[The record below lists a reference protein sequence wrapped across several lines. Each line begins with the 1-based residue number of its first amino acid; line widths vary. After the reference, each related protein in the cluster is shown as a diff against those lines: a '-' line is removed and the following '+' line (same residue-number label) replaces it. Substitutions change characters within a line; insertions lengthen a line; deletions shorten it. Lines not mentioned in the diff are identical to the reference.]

1 MSKAVAAPHWSQSLA
16 WVLASFV
23 IAALLAALTQRI
35 GGLGRPEAGGQLA
48 LRAAQVL
55 LQDEGAPALSPAQ
68 ALAEPR
74 WRPIAL
80 PVWAGW
86 TRDTVW
92 VRLQL
97 HNASAQPQSAWL
109 EVSPSWLTAVRNTFL
124 AIG

>member
-1 MSKAVAAPHWSQSLA
+1 MSKAGAAPHWSQSLA

-23 IAALLAALTQRI
+23 IAALAALTQRI

-74 WRPIAL
+74 WRPTAL
-80 PVWAGW
+80 PVSAG
-86 TRDTVW
+86 
-92 VRLQL
+92 
-97 HNASAQPQSAWL
+97 
-109 EVSPSWLTAVRNTFL
+109 
-124 AIG
+124 